1 MRNAVLYIHG
11 KGGSAQEAAH
21 YQRLFQDSAVIG
33 FDYKAQ
39 TPWEAEKEFPEFFD
53 SMSHNYQSVTLVA
66 NSLGAYFAMNALSN
80 KRIEKAFFIS
90 PVANMEKLIC
100 DMMLWANVSEE
111 ELYTKKEIETAFGE
125 TLSWEYLQYVREHP
139 VRWKIPTH
147 ILYGENDNL
156 ISHDTVSVFAKEI
169 GATLTVMKNG
179 EHWFHTEEQM
189 LFLDNWIFHFQ

>member
-1 MRNAVLYIHG
+1 
-11 KGGSAQEAAH
+11 
-21 YQRLFQDSAVIG
+21 
-33 FDYKAQ
+33 
-39 TPWEAEKEFPEFFD
+39 
-53 SMSHNYQSVTLVA
+53 
-66 NSLGAYFAMNALSN
+66 MNALSN

-100 DMMLWANVSEE
+100 DMMLWTNVSEE
-111 ELYTKKEIETAFGE
+111 DLYTKKEIETAFGE

-139 VRWKIPTH
+139 VRWQIPTH

-169 GATLTVMKNG
+169 GATLTAMKNG

-189 LFLDNWIFHFQ
+189 LFLDKKVKVSDYVNLLDIYYYKREKKFCLINANSHDIEFITLMI